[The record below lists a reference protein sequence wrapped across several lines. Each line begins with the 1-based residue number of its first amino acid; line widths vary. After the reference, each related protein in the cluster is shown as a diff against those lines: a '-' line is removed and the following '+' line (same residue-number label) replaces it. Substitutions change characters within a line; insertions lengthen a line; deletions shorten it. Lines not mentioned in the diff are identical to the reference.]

1 MSRLT
6 ASNELFCHK
15 PGIPWI
21 TIKKTPP
28 SLFFPHKA
36 HWQGRHD
43 GFTLAPRAVTLE
55 GPHSLP
61 SLFPTLTK
69 SKPNIRVNTWM
80 HLPGEERDRAETA
93 PKRPFLPP
101 FKGHGAGGGALCKP
115 LPCTWLPI
123 CISLPPSRPPGPV
136 PPRPPGAPAWPT
148 APPSPRS
155 RTDTAPSAAP
165 RPGGSWPRPPAPAA
179 GPAPSR
185 SCACAAPRPPC
196 ATGNGVR
203 RRPPGRSPATHLCA
217 GDGGPGRGRLSP
229 AARSQAVAP
238 PLSAAQPGRGPG
250 AAPLSTAAAALAWQ
264 PFLRLALLLSGVPH
278 ARAWGMDALSPGC
291 GDLSVPGFAPFCQDS
306 CLLLLP
312 RLSAS
317 VYSPRS
323 WAGLS
328 PAGRQAPTK
337 AAPSLPASAGQGREG
352 ARKGSWVER
361 RTGRQHSP
369 TTVTGKT
376 DSTRAND
383 LNLLPSTSE

>member
-123 CISLPPSRPPGPV
+123 CSETSR
-136 PPRPPGAPAWPT
+136 
-148 APPSPRS
+148 
-155 RTDTAPSAAP
+155 
-165 RPGGSWPRPPAPAA
+165 
-179 GPAPSR
+179 
-185 SCACAAPRPPC
+185 
-196 ATGNGVR
+196 
-203 RRPPGRSPATHLCA
+203 H
-217 GDGGPGRGRLSP
+217 
-229 AARSQAVAP
+229 
-238 PLSAAQPGRGPG
+238 
-250 AAPLSTAAAALAWQ
+250 
-264 PFLRLALLLSGVPH
+264 SGVP
-278 ARAWGMDALSPGC
+278 
-291 GDLSVPGFAPFCQDS
+291 
-306 CLLLLP
+306 LP
-312 RLSAS
+312 
-317 VYSPRS
+317 
-323 WAGLS
+323 
-328 PAGRQAPTK
+328 
-337 AAPSLPASAGQGREG
+337 
-352 ARKGSWVER
+352 KGG
-361 RTGRQHSP
+361 TGRDG
-369 TTVTGKT
+369 TGR
-376 DSTRAND
+376 DGR
-383 LNLLPSTSE
+383 L

>member
-123 CISLPPSRPPGPV
+123 CISLPPARP
-136 PPRPPGAPAWPT
+136 RAAPATWRSRLADGSSFTSVTNRHGTFRCT
-148 APPSPRS
+148 APRRLMAPAARS
-155 RTDTAPSAAP
+155 RRRPSAQPQLRLRRPAPALRHGKWSPAPPARQEPRDAPVRRGRRAGARAPLSSSPQPGGGSAALRRPARPRAWGSSAFHSGGCPGLAAFPQAGFAAFRGAP
-165 RPGGSWPRPPAPAA
+165 RPGLGHGCPVPRLR
-179 GPAPSR
+179 GP
-185 SCACAAPRPPC
+185 
-196 ATGNGVR
+196 
-203 RRPPGRSPATHLCA
+203 LCA
-217 GDGGPGRGRLSP
+217 WLCP
-229 AARSQAVAP
+229 
-238 PLSAAQPGRGPG
+238 
-250 AAPLSTAAAALAWQ
+250 
-264 PFLRLALLLSGVPH
+264 LLSGQLPPVVTQ
-278 ARAWGMDALSPGC
+278 ALCLGVQPSKLGWLEPGWT
-291 GDLSVPGFAPFCQDS
+291 PGAHQS
-306 CLLLLP
+306 RSIAP
-312 RLSAS
+312 RLS
-317 VYSPRS
+317 
-323 WAGLS
+323 WAGERRCEERLV
-328 PAGRQAPTK
+328 
-337 AAPSLPASAGQGREG
+337 GREEDRETALTHYRHG
-352 ARKGSWVER
+352 QNRLDS
-361 RTGRQHSP
+361 
-369 TTVTGKT
+369 GK
-376 DSTRAND
+376 
-383 LNLLPSTSE
+383 